1 MLIILNGY
9 YWNIRIKVKLLFF
22 KKATFSKKAQEV
34 SYLVIKYVAQK
45 YEKNDV
51 LDENLIIPA

>member
-1 MLIILNGY
+1 M
-9 YWNIRIKVKLLFF
+9 
-22 KKATFSKKAQEV
+22 AQEV